1 MERNVPKIKKRS
13 VVSPTPLRRSAASR
27 RSAITHEVPGAE
39 ELRQQH
45 AAHRSLEVLR
55 WIAQSPGAV
64 ALAEIA
70 SALQL
75 PKSTVHRICVQLT
88 AQHYLTHSS
97 HEKTF
102 SVGPAL
108 RTLAFNTLNNSVL
121 RSLRHQVLAE
131 LVHDVGET
139 CNLTTLDGAEVLYL
153 DRVEARWPLR
163 LSLEV
168 GSRVPI
174 HCTASGKLFLA
185 LSPSTTR
192 QTILDTVAL
201 EKYTTNTIVS
211 KRKLENALVEIQRH
225 GYSIDAEEF
234 IPGLIALAVPI
245 FGPEGSLQAA
255 LAIHAPTSRVPL
267 KNIMNW
273 LAPLQAAATQM
284 KKLL

>member
-1 MERNVPKIKKRS
+1 MERNVPKFTKRS
-13 VVSPTPLRRSAASR
+13 VVSPTPSRRSAASR
-27 RSAITHEVPGAE
+27 RSARSTDAPDVE
-39 ELRQQH
+39 ELQQQH

-55 WIAQSPGAV
+55 CIAQSPGAM

-70 SALQL
+70 TALQL
-75 PKSTVHRICVQLT
+75 PKSTVHRICLQLT
-88 AQHYLTHSS
+88 AQHYLTHSR

-192 QTILDTVAL
+192 DTILESVTL
-201 EKYTTNTIVS
+201 EKYTANTIVS
-211 KRKLENALVEIQRH
+211 KRKLESALTEIERR

-245 FGPEGSLQAA
+245 LSPDGSIRAA

-273 LAPLQAAATQM
+273 LAPLQAAATHM
-284 KKLL
+284 TKLL